1 MYLIK
6 LRFDSNIEGIYTY
19 EEETAEEEFMMHY
32 KLLRMLNNWNNIL
45 IGCNMD
51 VVSDYSLKNMI
62 KPYIEESSESDK
74 LNSKNLFFVYKNSLI
89 KSINEQIERLNESKL
104 KEGQKPRKIKVEVIT
119 TDLIL

>member
-19 EEETAEEEFMMHY
+19 EEETAEEEFMMNY
-32 KLLRMLNNWNNIL
+32 KLLRMLNKWNNIL
-45 IGCNMD
+45 TGCD
-51 VVSDYSLKNMI
+51 VDICDKYKLNNVVIPFKFAQCE
-62 KPYIEESSESDK
+62 KDK
-74 LNSKNLFFVYKNSLI
+74 LNAQNLSCVYKNELI
-89 KSINEQIERLNESKL
+89 KSINEQIERLNKNEL